1 MRARLRLT
9 HRFLLDFGRMLLV
22 FAFLS
27 FFYFL
32 HWGLG
37 PPDRLAAGLLI
48 GFISFVV
55 LLTMDYFVYRLASR
69 TREDA

>member
-1 MRARLRLT
+1 
-9 HRFLLDFGRMLLV
+9 MLLA

-37 PPDRLAAGLLI
+37 PPDRLAEGLLI

-55 LLTMDYFVYRLASR
+55 LLAMDYFVYRLASR
-69 TREDA
+69 TREDT